1 MIRLAI
7 LALLIAS
14 PALAEERCKNNG
26 RAGIIAELAKE
37 YGETQVLEALDP
49 QVGVIVEFYYSAK
62 SGTWTLLS
70 TFTDGRTCMMGSGT
84 GVTIAKQGEPL

>member
-1 MIRLAI
+1 MTRLAI

-14 PALAEERCKNNG
+14 PAFAEERCKDNG
-26 RAGIIAELAKE
+26 RDEIIAGLAKG
-37 YGETQVLEALDP
+37 YGETQIVEALDP
-49 QVGVIVEFYYSAK
+49 AVGVIVELYANAK

-70 TFTDGRTCMMGSGT
+70 TFTDGRTCLIGSGT